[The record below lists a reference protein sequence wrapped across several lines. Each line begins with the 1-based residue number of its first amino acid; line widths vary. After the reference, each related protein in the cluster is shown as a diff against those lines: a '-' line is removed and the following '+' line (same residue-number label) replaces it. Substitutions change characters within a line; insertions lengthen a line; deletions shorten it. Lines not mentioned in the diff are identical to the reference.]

1 MKMTRKLLP
10 LSLYDGPGME
20 SWLESRANEGL
31 FPVKLGYFQAVFSP
45 IGVPGTRFR
54 LVVKAGKEEEMP
66 PQEREL
72 FEEAGWRYISSVSS
86 VYYLFCATDPNA
98 AEIYSDRESRGISL
112 EPIRKRI
119 ISCRRRRWAGYA
131 ILAALLVWAMFFYS
145 SEYDTQPDRAARLPL
160 QLLILFRP
168 NALLLAACM
177 IGIWVQSVQDS
188 RLLHRTYQALIQGLA
203 PPSYKGNRKAILC
216 QKGVFLVLLAL
227 MVASSAAQVW
237 SQWARFPLEDVPGR
251 YVSLQSLEQQ
261 TVLPWEELADQPSLD
276 GKEENYAQLDF
287 SLLAPGWY
295 TVTQKGYSPQSGS
308 QPNYFSP
315 DPENGEARYAP
326 SLDAT
331 YFDLLMPALARPV
344 AQAQMDLYRLVNLRW
359 TYEESAWPGLDF
371 VIHATEP
378 GGVWQMLAIGKGSR
392 VAVFRYA
399 GQEDLKA
406 RLPLLSQ
413 TL

>member
-1 MKMTRKLLP
+1 M
-10 LSLYDGPGME
+10 
-20 SWLESRANEGL
+20 
-31 FPVKLGYFQAVFSP
+31 
-45 IGVPGTRFR
+45 
-54 LVVKAGKEEEMP
+54 
-66 PQEREL
+66 
-72 FEEAGWRYISSVSS
+72 
-86 VYYLFCATDPNA
+86 YYLFCATDPNA

-119 ISCRRRRWAGYA
+119 ISCRCRRWAGYA
-131 ILAALLVWAMFFYS
+131 ILAALLVWAFFRS
-145 SEYDTQPDRAARLPL
+145 SEYDIQPDRAARLPL

-177 IGIWVQSVQDS
+177 IGICVQSVQDS

-203 PPSYKGNRKAILC
+203 PPSSKGPRKAILC
-216 QKGVFLVLLAL
+216 QKVVFLVLLAL

-237 SQWARFPLEDVPGR
+237 SQWARIPLEDVPGR

-261 TVLPWEELADQPSLD
+261 TVLPWEELPDQPSLD
-276 GKEENYAQLDF
+276 GKAENYAQLDF

-326 SLDAT
+326 SLNAT